1 MQNVML
7 DLETLGTKPGCVI
20 LSIGAVCFDQNT
32 GLGDTFYAE
41 IHGKSCLEAGLTVDP
56 DTADWWEAREPEAKK
71 LLERCGNAKTST
83 SLGMSLFMFRA
94 WFLDKGQD
102 TLVWGNGADFDLPI
116 LASAYQ
122 RCGFGGPP
130 WLPYNGRCYRT
141 LKNLYPGVK
150 LDRTGVHHNALD
162 DARSQ
167 AEHAMQILRAHVGP

>member
-20 LSIGAVCFDQNT
+20 LSIGAVSFNPNT
-32 GLGDTFYAE
+32 GLGDTFYVE
-41 IHGKSCLEAGLTVDP
+41 IYGKSCLEAGLTVDP
-56 DTADWWEAREPEAKK
+56 DTADWWETREPRVKK
-71 LLERCGNAKTST
+71 LLERRGSAGEST
-83 SLGMSLFMFRA
+83 NLGKALSMFQA
-94 WFLDKGQD
+94 WFLDKGQNVQ
-102 TLVWGNGADFDLPI
+102 VWGNGADFDLPI
-116 LASAYQ
+116 LSAAYQ
-122 RCGFGGPP
+122 KCGFTNPP
-130 WLPYNGRCYRT
+130 WQPYNGRCYRT